1 MSFAKL
7 GVGLIAIIALTI
19 FSGCHYFKIS
29 ASVTNGYEMEGAF
42 ARGKSII
49 VHTGNEDWQLI
60 YPILNKEKEQ
70 IEARFMEAGPNHQFY
85 RFAKKM
91 SANRYPNRMGEPG
104 NDVNIY
110 VSEFALD
117 SLNQLIIPLSA
128 IKRMDV
134 YQKETGRTVFSYIG
148 CILGGYYGLMIF
160 IALLSSI

>member
-1 MSFAKL
+1 
-7 GVGLIAIIALTI
+7 
-19 FSGCHYFKIS
+19 
-29 ASVTNGYEMEGAF
+29 
-42 ARGKSII
+42 
-49 VHTGNEDWQLI
+49 
-60 YPILNKEKEQ
+60 
-70 IEARFMEAGPNHQFY
+70 
-85 RFAKKM
+85 
-91 SANRYPNRMGEPG
+91 MGEPG